1 MAIRLIPF
9 MLALAV
15 SQSCAHQ
22 SRIAPVFLSEIKV
35 LTAEGESLNLDY
47 ALGKVTVLDICAA
60 WNNACL
66 HNARM
71 LSKACDEL
79 CGDDV
84 EMMSILLDDLH
95 DAAMN
100 SYRNV
105 LSVRQ
110 KLYIPGEDFRNGKTN
125 LGPLYDIPRLLIFNR
140 DGRLVKDIRGAV
152 ISGDGLIDQLKKLL

>member
-1 MAIRLIPF
+1 MLNRIIPF
-9 MLALAV
+9 LLALLTCQA
-15 SQSCAHQ
+15 CAHQ
-22 SRIAPVFLSEIKV
+22 SRTTPTFLSEINV
-35 LTAEGESLNLDY
+35 LTEAGESLNLGY

-71 LSKACDEL
+71 LSKACAQL

-100 SYRNV
+100 SYREV

-110 KLYIPGEDFRNGKTN
+110 KVYIPAEDFRTGETS
-125 LGPLYDIPRLLIFNR
+125 LGALNDIPRLVIFDR
-140 DGRLVKDIRGAV
+140 DGRLIKDIRGAV